1 MCELRIN
8 DKKEFEKI
16 IKNWMDKNNMKFI
29 SANDDVIFLLD

>member
-16 IKNWMDKNNMKFI
+16 IKNWMDKNNMKYI